1 MSRYHKCPW
10 FLVDVEGERKMEE
23 EREVAVNVRGK
34 RFAVACYCVNQEI
47 SVFSTSRDWLLSLG

>member
-34 RFAVACYCVNQEI
+34 RFVVNQEI
-47 SVFSTSRDWLLSLG
+47 SVFSTSRD